1 MKNCRKNLF
10 PVIGL
15 LFFLLLLTLTGC
27 SNSAKDSIHE
37 TLNGNWENNIM
48 TVTFDFD
55 KGTYSGAAMGQTFT
69 TELSLVSEE
78 ANLVVF
84 KSNEN
89 KIVCQFQDDG
99 SIMLTKEGGIP
110 IILNR
115 VK

>member
-1 MKNCRKNLF
+1 VF
-10 PVIGL
+10 V
-15 LFFLLLLTLTGC
+15 LLLTLTGC
-27 SNSAKDSIHE
+27 GNSAKASLHE
-37 TLNGNWENNIM
+37 TLNGSWENDIM

-55 KGTYSGAAMGQTFT
+55 KGTYSGVALGQTFST
-69 TELSLVSEE
+69 KLSLVSEE

-89 KIVCQFQDDG
+89 KIVCQFQNNG

-115 VK
+115 VNRDL

>member
-1 MKNCRKNLF
+1 MKNCKNSLAAAIILSF
-10 PVIGL
+10 V
-15 LFFLLLLTLTGC
+15 LLLTITSCG
-27 SNSAKDSIHE
+27 SSAKVAPHE
-37 TLNGNWENNIM
+37 NLNGSWKNNIM

-55 KGTYSGAAMGQTFT
+55 KGSYSGAAMGQTFNT
-69 TELSLVSEE
+69 KLTLVSEE
-78 ANLVVF
+78 ANLVIF

-89 KIVCQFQDDG
+89 KIVCQFQDNG